1 MLDPQARERDST
13 TALQSR
19 LNHARFCSLGS
30 ALSKARAEELL
41 DWLEGNGWDLALL
54 LARLSRK
61 GAWYVDGYLPSEKR
75 KIGAS
80 SKGFAGNDVSERTDE
95 LALST
100 QH

>member
-19 LNHARFCSLGS
+19 LDHARFCSPGS
-30 ALSKARAEELL
+30 PLSKARAEELL
-41 DWLEGNGWDLALL
+41 DWLEGNGYDLAV
-54 LARLSRK
+54 LARLSRE

-80 SKGFAGNDVSERTDE
+80 SKGFAGKDVSEHADE

>member
-1 MLDPQARERDST
+1 MLDPQSRERDPT
-13 TALQSR
+13 TALQKSFESCSILFSR
-19 LNHARFCSLGS
+19 W

-54 LARLSRK
+54 ACLSRE
-61 GAWYVDGYLPSEKR
+61 GAWCVDGYLPFEKR

-80 SKGFAGNDVSERTDE
+80 SKGFAGNDVSEHADE